1 MQTTSL
7 KLTEIQRGIFLLPE
21 EKLDEIKDFIEFIL
35 SKSQVEE
42 RRVVQL
48 KGIWANKGFEKI
60 NIEPEL
66 KNIRKEI
73 SDSILG
79 REV

>member
-35 SKSQVEE
+35 SKSQVKE